1 MENINLV
8 ENITCENV
16 NELDD
21 FDVVIEIMRSCVESA
36 ETGRKWN
43 DVLAEMCIRCY
54 REGKRAG
61 FDMRKAYDEV
71 VATL

>member
-1 MENINLV
+1 M

-16 NELDD
+16 NELGD
-21 FDVVIEIMRSCVESA
+21 FDVVIEIIRSCIERA

-43 DVLAEMCIRCY
+43 DVLAEMCIQCY

-61 FDMRKAYDEV
+61 LGINKEQLV
-71 VATL
+71 G

>member
-1 MENINLV
+1 
-8 ENITCENV
+8 
-16 NELDD
+16 
-21 FDVVIEIMRSCVESA
+21 MRSCVESA